1 MNRIMTF
8 TAAVIQLNSTSDQ
21 EANLRSAEKLIRGA
35 AAEGG
40 ASLIV
45 TPENTNF
52 LGPHE
57 DKVRRAETLDGPTCR
72 LFTRLAEE
80 VGVALLLGS
89 FNEVGPDDGH
99 CYNTSVLF
107 GPDGD
112 ILATYRKI
120 HLFDVDIA
128 ATDDTSEVRFMESD
142 TVAPGDHVLV
152 QDLPDGG
159 RLGMSICYDLRFGEL
174 YRRLVD
180 EGAELIAVPSA
191 FTERTGRDH
200 WRPLLQARAIETQC
214 WVLAA
219 AQIGRHDDQGLR
231 ESHGHS
237 MILDPWGTVAAEV
250 EDGVGWATAEIDLE
264 RVASIRRSMPVVEH
278 RRL

>member
-1 MNRIMTF
+1 MSSF

-21 EANLRSAEKLIRGA
+21 EANLRTAEELIRGA
-35 AAEGG
+35 VGEGG

-57 DKVRRAETLDGPTCR
+57 EKVRRAESLDGPTCAR
-72 LFTRLAEE
+72 FSELAAALK
-80 VGVALLLGS
+80 VTLLLGS
-89 FNEVGPDDGH
+89 FNEAGPDAQR

-107 GPDGD
+107 GPDGKVS
-112 ILATYRKI
+112 ATYRKI
-120 HLFDVDIA
+120 HLFDIDIA
-128 ATDDTSEVRFMESD
+128 ATDDASEVRFIESD
-142 TVAPGDHVLV
+142 TVAPGDRVVV
-152 QDLPDGG
+152 QDLPGGG

-174 YRRLVD
+174 YRALVE

-200 WRPLLQARAIETQC
+200 WRPLLQARAIESQC

-219 AQIGRHDDQGLR
+219 AQTGRHDDHGLR

-237 MILDPWGTVAAEV
+237 MILDPWGRVVAEV
-250 EDGVGWATAEIDLE
+250 ENGVGWTTAEIDFE
-264 RVASIRRSMPVVEH
+264 RVKSVRKSMPVADH